1 MKSYLLSLMLLF
13 FFSTSYASS
22 KTILAIITEDEQD
35 EPKINQVDDQGRK
48 QGKWIFLGKDQPEKG
63 YPDDGKISEGPFK
76 DDRKNGEWTMYYKD
90 GVTPKTKGVFVN
102 NRPNG
107 AFIRYHQNGQI
118 KEVGTF
124 SKRKYSDSLQRFNE
138 KGIKIYDAKYDESG
152 KESGTVTHYHDN
164 GKPEFV
170 YTAKQ
175 GVPTGKAYRYWPNGD
190 VKEELVYD
198 EDGSIEETSG
208 IVERVNPPV
217 KVESPTSET
226 TKTAPKPD
234 ALEEDFEPNG
244 YNKIR
249 NDDLELWQEGDFK
262 NGQLWDGRLYVY
274 DEDGLLLKVEVYK
287 EGKYHSDGQ
296 L

>member
-1 MKSYLLSLMLLF
+1 MFSLSAF
-13 FFSTSYASS
+13 YASGR
-22 KTILAIITEDEQD
+22 LALMSHYEFDQD
-35 EPKINQVDDQGRK
+35 ELKINQIDNQGRK

-63 YPDDGKISEGPFK
+63 YPDEGKISEGPFK

-90 GVTPKTKGVFVN
+90 GITPKTKGVFIN

-107 AFIRYHQNGQI
+107 NFVRYHQNGKPREI
-118 KEVGTF
+118 GTF

-138 KGIKIYDAKYDESG
+138 KGVKIYEANYDESG
-152 KESGTVTHYHDN
+152 KESGKVVHYYDN

-175 GVPTGKAYRYWPNGD
+175 GMPTGKAYRYWPNGD
-190 VKEELVYD
+190 VKEELTYD
-198 EDGSIEETSG
+198 EHGSIEESSG
-208 IVERVNPPV
+208 LIERVNIAVEV
-217 KVESPTSET
+217 KNAKTENA
-226 TKTAPKPD
+226 KTAPEPD
-234 ALEEDFEPNG
+234 TSIDDFEPNG

-249 NDDLELWQEGDFK
+249 NDDLELWMEGDFK
-262 NGQLWDGRLYVY
+262 DGLLWDGRLYVY